1 MVHIQSAFLFF
12 VLSIV
17 IHIFYCRRAPM
28 GSLQAKTF
36 ILIAAANGV
45 IMGVCFMF
53 FKPTNMD
60 LPYTAVLLYILS
72 IPVYLVFY
80 VSTSLM
86 SPSKKVLQ
94 SIHSGATYDA
104 LLRALGEENFIALRL
119 GELQDS
125 GCVRPSGEKFILTQG
140 GKNIARVLKAY
151 QMLLGRV
158 GG

>member
-12 VLSIV
+12 VLSVV

-28 GSLQAKTF
+28 GSLQAKAF

-53 FKPTNMD
+53 FKPTDMD
-60 LPYTAVLLYILS
+60 LPCTAVLLYLLS
-72 IPVYLVFY
+72 IPAYLIFY

-94 SIHSGATYDA
+94 SIRLGARYNA

-125 GCVRPSGEKFILTQG
+125 GCVRRSGEKFILTPA
-140 GKNIARVLKAY
+140 GKSIARVLKVY